1 MTTKTNPNH
10 PIGTGKTTTAKR
22 IGQVFYDMGLL
33 ATNQV
38 YDCSATDLIGEY
50 HGHTGPKTQKVF
62 QRALGKVLFIDE
74 AYRLND
80 DSFGKEALIEMLNIL
95 TKDAYKNKVVTILAG
110 YNDDINALLKVN
122 PGLSSRFPEVIQFS
136 NLSPKQCH
144 ELFVRRLGEQK
155 LDADVVTRP
164 GSKVADRLRGSFERL
179 AALPDWGN
187 ARDVEALAKAVLG
200 RILRERSSS
209 SSSSSSTDAA
219 SSLSSEKPSLVIKEE
234 VLDAEVEAMISEREK
249 RAGDSCPVSHI
260 YL

>member
-1 MTTKTNPNH
+1 
-10 PIGTGKTTTAKR
+10 
-22 IGQVFYDMGLL
+22 MGLL

-50 HGHTGPKTQKVF
+50 HGHTGPKTQRVF

-95 TKDAYKNKVVTILAG
+95 TKDAYKNKVVCILAG
-110 YNDDINALLKVN
+110 YNDDINSLLKVN

-136 NLSPKQCH
+136 NLTPKQCH
-144 ELFVRRLGEQK
+144 ELFLRRLGEQK
-155 LDADVVTRP
+155 LDAGVVRG

-187 ARDVEALAKAVLG
+187 ARDVDALAKAVLG

-209 SSSSSSTDAA
+209 SSSSSPGPGTGQGSAP
-219 SSLSSEKPSLVIKEE
+219 EKPSMVVKED

-249 RAGDSCPVSHI
+249 RAGNSCPVSHI